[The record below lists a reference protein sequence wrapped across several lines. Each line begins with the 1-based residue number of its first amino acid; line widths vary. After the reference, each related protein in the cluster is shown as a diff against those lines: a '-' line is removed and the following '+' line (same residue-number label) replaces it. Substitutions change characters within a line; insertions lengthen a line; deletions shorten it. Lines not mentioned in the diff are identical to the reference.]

1 MAKVSTEKITSI
13 NQDWGYNENDG
24 LPFSGQAVQDFI
36 KAEGIAKAMASY
48 DVRVGATY
56 FDSSTMIEYGF
67 HTEEDRD
74 AWFNG
79 DNTIWHITTPFTFT
93 GTVHQMKVINYMEST
108 KLYYTTNAKEAN
120 ITVGFLSQEK
130 GLTDTTWEE
139 VLEDALIT
147 VSIDSDGVWK
157 PIIENVKVKNGDT
170 YTFDVVKYLNSGENR
185 IRVTMMG
192 DTTGKSGSLLF
203 SVNVTSMYLS
213 ASNFNWYTPFI
224 EGNSY
229 SLGGMNI
236 GGALPK
242 VMYIKVTG
250 NGYEN
255 TYDVNLGSSTY
266 INNAYYYNGL
276 EFPNTGTGIYHVEI
290 WIDANGL
297 ETDHLHYNVMCV
309 AEVDLNTA
317 ELIVINDIAEKAIN
331 QSSGEL
337 FKYSVYNAGSA
348 FANPYFRLSSVI
360 NGEEVLITEE
370 TLQNVT
376 TGDKLS
382 YSTSLEVLSES
393 DDLTLSVTGTFGNTI
408 DVNLPIDNS
417 ASYPAVSG
425 SSFYMQPALRS
436 NSQSNKEN
444 IVNAMDNTEVTA
456 TWNNASFTDGIDGWT
471 TDNTNRRCLYLPAY
485 TFTEINYKP
494 LSTIGK
500 GKTIDITFRV
510 DNIADYDEP
519 ILSIADNPLSS
530 TFRGIVIYP
539 DRIIVHTRDLNTND
553 LVQSYY
559 FGENQLINTQI
570 SYSKNYKT
578 NYGNLI
584 AIAVNGVKKCE
595 FSYSNTDSVVVNS
608 NIKIGSNT
616 ADVSIYN
623 MRVYEEGFESPAMMQ
638 NFINSLPSV
647 LEKTAA
653 YEMIQSVI
661 DDSYN
666 IDYATTKGKYNT
678 LVVEMLD
685 NAELPHYG
693 LSKEYSASSNLTM
706 EYADMPECNWTLY
719 DVYTEGQGTTSMN
732 YWLWNLR
739 WRLDKSID
747 HVEYAN
753 GYEDYSGRLRFD
765 GDRHPTVNRITAKKN
780 YASGMQSHKMG
791 ATGAYNALYSSMG
804 LKNDAG
810 ALVAV
815 YQYPVLAFQ
824 KTLVNKATN
833 EYNYKFIGLF
843 TIGPDKGDKATF
855 GYDDSRFKD
864 TVINLEGLDH
874 NIKGAGY
881 DYPYKELKYVAAE
894 EAICVRNAT
903 GYEAGTEVGNCGNAS
918 TEAEIQAYLD
928 KEYAPM
934 FNCVYENNPLIK
946 GTTKTLNE
954 INANVEAWGLQ
965 KDEDGH
971 AYQRF
976 EFWIDGEYDILYLNK
991 ERNRYEK
998 NGTNLLTQLGISSS
1012 QLSGLTLDQKNQL
1025 FIDKRVEAFKN
1036 NASKYLKL
1044 DDNMFYI
1051 VFMLVFG
1058 AKDNGIKNTYPY
1070 KYRPLTQGGR
1080 WGQRQD
1086 DLDSMFGADNQ
1097 GLWSA
1102 KFWAE
1107 WSDFSSDTKTA
1118 YVFKGEHCVLV
1129 HLMLLA
1135 FPELEKEIAHK
1146 MFDAMQKLSN
1156 YGSNTIDKLMG
1167 FFRTYFFDKAQY
1179 YFPKS
1184 AYNKDIEETYE
1195 EAWPNY
1201 TNGSYNV
1208 DVHPLSQVV
1217 GDATEKE
1224 LEWIEK
1230 RLIYLMS
1237 KYQYGPFESYADTCL
1252 GRINFRTQL
1261 SQNMTVT
1268 PAIPL
1273 YPAVAS
1279 GQSMLN
1285 VSTRTMDGTA
1295 VTLNGVG
1302 GTNTNVYLMAADWL
1316 SDIGDLKALQV
1327 DSEMDASLLVASKR
1341 LKTLKIG
1348 DANASSVTS
1357 NLAGLNIGNCPSLTK
1372 IDARNLITLT
1382 GEVDLSNCNRL
1393 QEALFTNTDVRNIT
1407 LQTGSKIQKLA
1418 LPNSLTTL
1426 SLLNLSKLTK
1436 SNLTYDTLSK
1446 VEYLRIEGC
1455 QYINPFEMLK
1465 ELYNYSDL
1473 ALKSVRIIG
1482 FNNEATA
1489 EDIEMLI
1496 ELAEHCNGINAD
1508 GEILEDSTPIIEG
1521 FLSVDDI
1528 SKEQMDIL
1536 KTAYP
1541 SLKITP
1547 KSGILIIG
1555 PSNMTAGNTYH
1566 FDVIS
1571 GEPCR
1576 MSIYGGTLLE
1586 ENGRPYYAWGDSI
1599 KFYTDTNDLVSL
1611 ETKET
1616 NTFSLR
1622 AVGEL
1627 TGNSAVIE
1635 VKVTGLTY
1643 PSDFSII
1650 GETCIKEKNKEY
1662 TYTLKT
1668 YPAEFTGSINTEWSL
1683 TASSGLTIKSM
1694 DRFTCTVIASEIEVS
1709 EDFTISC
1716 KIVTGIGTVINRTFN
1731 GYTDKI
1737 VITLESNGPV
1747 MAVMYSQRYAEHE
1760 EYMTS
1765 REILKITSFYTG
1777 LFENNKN
1784 LITFDEFK
1792 YFTNVT
1798 MASSNMFRGCSNLT
1812 SVYLPNSITRIGSNT
1827 FRNCSSLKNIN
1838 NLEHLDLD
1846 YCDLDCFANTENL
1859 TIEELHTKA
1868 YHSEAFTYCTINN
1881 LYVSRN
1887 DLQTTYAT
1895 IKNLYLPDVA
1905 SVFGKGDNGP
1915 YANNLQGI
1923 TGVADNVFIDEI
1935 LYDENTLLDVPESV
1949 TQIGIK
1955 TLVGFPSKSIAL
1967 NGPLKF
1973 DCYLTKFDNVYVNA
1987 EGVNFY
1993 GCGSNLSD
2001 IPVNYYYLNDACFW
2015 STTFFG
2021 MTNKIDNGD
2030 ELFYVNQYGG
2040 MGCYSEGGK
2049 NIYIDNV
2056 RVIDFVIPADIVT
2069 LSHWKFCRCN
2079 INKVDLNN
2087 VETVGYCCFYKSG
2100 INELISNKVK
2110 VIEKYGFGMCEI
2122 PYLNFPELLKIQEGG
2137 FTYID
2142 NDWKENQY
2150 LRFIKEINM
2159 PKVEEI
2165 GYSAFR
2171 YVCCTK
2177 YNTDFSTVTSWKQ
2190 DVFEDGLSP
2199 AIIKFNPAVT
2209 DVISLVYEANNSE
2222 DVGIPFNKFTSI
2234 YILSD
2239 NVVLFNYDGLYDNRN
2254 VISEAT
2260 IPPETYFTHSGNY
2273 GGNFIWVPIN
2283 SIDAYANST
2292 PWNNTTVK
2300 PINVADVLPETVTIN
2315 DCYKINNT
2323 YYIGRNVNNT
2333 PTWAPVTYEYL
2344 EELNNS
2350 MIQTV

>member
-297 ETDHLHYNVMCV
+297 ETDHLHYDIMCV
-309 AEVDLNTA
+309 AEADLNTA

-360 NGEEVLITEE
+360 NGKEVLLTEE

-382 YSTSLEVLSES
+382 YSTALEVLSES

-425 SSFYMQPALRS
+425 ASFYMQPALRS

-471 TDNTNRRCLYLPAY
+471 TDDTNRRCLYLPAY

-500 GKTIDITFRV
+500 GKTIDLTFRV

-595 FSYSNTDSVVVNS
+595 FAYSNTDSVVVNS

-616 ADVSIYN
+616 ADISIYN

-1341 LKTLKIG
+1341 LKTLKVG
-1348 DANASSVTS
+1348 DANAFSVTS

-1372 IDARNLITLT
+1372 IDAQNLTTLT

-1465 ELYNYSDL
+1465 ELYNYNDT

-1521 FLSVDDI
+1521 FLSVEDI
-1528 SKEQMDIL
+1528 SMSDFTFLKE
-1536 KTAYP
+1536 AYP
-1541 SLKITP
+1541 SLTVSP
-1547 KSGILIIG
+1547 KSGALMVGDEIVL
-1555 PSNMTAGNTYH
+1555 SGNTAIYK
-1566 FDVIS
+1566 VIS
-1571 GEPCR
+1571 TEPYTLSLYGVAASYEGDR
-1576 MSIYGGTLLE
+1576 KVYMSD
-1586 ENGRPYYAWGDSI
+1586 NV
-1599 KFYTDTNDLVSL
+1599 KFYPDTNELVTAESESNKSITIIAVNASL
-1611 ETKET
+1611 T
-1616 NTFSLR
+1616 NTISINVNVTKR
-1622 AVGEL
+1622 TYPTSITI
-1627 TGNSAVIE
+1627 TGNPALSEINTDYSFTFTPNITDYTGT
-1635 VKVTGLTY
+1635 VTAEWELDNED
-1643 PSDFSII
+1643 SDI
-1650 GETCIKEKNKEY
+1650 
-1662 TYTLKT
+1662 TLKSSDNT
-1668 YPAEFTGSINTEWSL
+1668 SCILVASDNEFSTSATLKCTITTGS
-1683 TASSGLTIKSM
+1683 GK
-1694 DRFTCTVIASEIEVS
+1694 
-1709 EDFTISC
+1709 
-1716 KIVTGIGTVINRTFN
+1716 TFSN
-1731 GYTDKI
+1731 
-1737 VITLESNGPV
+1737 TLEVYTEKVIITVESNSPV
-1747 MAVMYSQRYAEHE
+1747 MKVMYDKGYASNTL
-1760 EYMTS
+1760 YMTN
-1765 REILKITSFYTG
+1765 REAAVITSFKDE
-1777 LFENNKN
+1777 LFKDNVD
-1784 LITFDEFK
+1784 LLSFDEFK
-1792 YFTNVT
+1792 YFVGLTEI
-1798 MASSNMFRGCSNLT
+1798 SSNCFSGCVNLT
-1812 SVYLPNSITRIGSNT
+1812 SVIIPENIEKLQGGAFENCEKLFNIGNNLHKVTLLNGSAFYNCNSLYVDLEFDNCVDVYGSVFYNCKFKNITFHNGLHTWYDSFDQLISIDVLHFSSYNSLANFVNNSI
-1827 FRNCSSLKNIN
+1827 
-1838 NLEHLDLD
+1838 
-1846 YCDLDCFANTENL
+1846 YWTER
-1859 TIEELHTKA
+1859 
-1868 YHSEAFTYCTINN
+1868 N
-1881 LYVSRN
+1881 LYN
-1887 DLQTTYAT
+1887 AAAT
-1895 IKNLYLPDVA
+1895 IKIANEELSEHLVVPEGIVEIGESFAYLPIKSITIPTTAESVKLHFYFKETFEYIKFNRTEPFTADIFYSEDLKYPSKIIVEDLNNWINSNITIDGRISDYFNHHVWDLYVGEDLIKDLVLPENANFTGNFAFSSIA
-1905 SVFGKGDNGP
+1905 SVDFQNVSELNENANFKGAILLREIKNYEHLTKIPNKFLSYCFTNHVIDLSNVKEIGKSAFEANPIHISCDLHHLEKLGECAFHGTYLNSTVINSSAYLLKLP
-1915 YANNLQGI
+1915 YNAMLVAGLRHFTHFYYLAARYIIYSEDYTLISSHWFANSEIDAFIVENPVPPAVTSDDSAIYGT
-1923 TGVADNVFIDEI
+1923 TGNV
-1935 LYDENTLLDVPESV
+1935 YVPIASLSAYQESV
-1949 TQIGIK
+1949 NWQK
-1955 TLVGFPSKSIAL
+1955 E
-1967 NGPLKF
+1967 PLKGYIEANELPDISTASEF
-1973 DCYLTKFDNVYVNA
+1973 DCYKVNGIYYVA
-1987 EGVNFY
+1987 RIIGAIPIDGIPGV
-1993 GCGSNLSD
+1993 LE
-2001 IPVNYYYLNDACFW
+2001 W
-2015 STTFFG
+2015 
-2021 MTNKIDNGD
+2021 
-2030 ELFYVNQYGG
+2030 
-2040 MGCYSEGGK
+2040 
-2049 NIYIDNV
+2049 
-2056 RVIDFVIPADIVT
+2056 VT
-2069 LSHWKFCRCN
+2069 
-2079 INKVDLNN
+2079 I
-2087 VETVGYCCFYKSG
+2087 
-2100 INELISNKVK
+2100 
-2110 VIEKYGFGMCEI
+2110 
-2122 PYLNFPELLKIQEGG
+2122 
-2137 FTYID
+2137 TYD
-2142 NDWKENQY
+2142 G
-2150 LRFIKEINM
+2150 IKE
-2159 PKVEEI
+2159 KL
-2165 GYSAFR
+2165 S
-2171 YVCCTK
+2171 
-2177 YNTDFSTVTSWKQ
+2177 YN
-2190 DVFEDGLSP
+2190 
-2199 AIIKFNPAVT
+2199 
-2209 DVISLVYEANNSE
+2209 
-2222 DVGIPFNKFTSI
+2222 GIV
-2234 YILSD
+2234 D
-2239 NVVLFNYDGLYDNRN
+2239 
-2254 VISEAT
+2254 
-2260 IPPETYFTHSGNY
+2260 
-2273 GGNFIWVPIN
+2273 
-2283 SIDAYANST
+2283 
-2292 PWNNTTVK
+2292 
-2300 PINVADVLPETVTIN
+2300 
-2315 DCYKINNT
+2315 
-2323 YYIGRNVNNT
+2323 
-2333 PTWAPVTYEYL
+2333 
-2344 EELNNS
+2344 
-2350 MIQTV
+2350 

>member
-93 GTVHQMKVINYMEST
+93 GTVHQMKVINYTEST

-242 VMYIKVTG
+242 VMYVKVTG

-266 INNAYYYNGL
+266 INNAYYFNGL

-290 WIDANGL
+290 WVDANGL
-297 ETDHLHYNVMCV
+297 ETDHLHYDIMCV

-317 ELIVINDIAEKAIN
+317 ELIVINDIAEKAVN

-408 DVNLPIDNS
+408 DINLPIDNS

-425 SSFYMQPALRS
+425 ASFYMQPALRS

-471 TDNTNRRCLYLPAY
+471 TDDTNRRCLYLPAY

-500 GKTIDITFRV
+500 GKTIDLTFRV

-595 FSYSNTDSVVVNS
+595 FAYSNTDSVVVNS

-616 ADVSIYN
+616 ADISIYN

-1070 KYRPLTQGGR
+1070 KYKPLTQGGR

-1341 LKTLKIG
+1341 LKTLKVG

-1372 IDARNLITLT
+1372 IDARNLTTLT
-1382 GEVDLSNCNRL
+1382 GEIDLSNCNRL

-1465 ELYNYSDL
+1465 ELYSYNDI

-1521 FLSVDDI
+1521 FLSVEDI
-1528 SKEQMDIL
+1528 SMSDFTFLKE
-1536 KTAYP
+1536 AYP
-1541 SLKITP
+1541 SLTVSP
-1547 KSGILIIG
+1547 KSGALMVG
-1555 PSNMTAGNTYH
+1555 DEVVLSGNTAIYK
-1566 FDVIS
+1566 VIS
-1571 GEPCR
+1571 TEPYTLSLYGVAASYEGDR
-1576 MSIYGGTLLE
+1576 KVYISDNVKFYPDTNELVTAESESNKSITIIAVNASLT
-1586 ENGRPYYAWGDSI
+1586 NTISI
-1599 KFYTDTNDLVSL
+1599 KVNVTKRTYPTSITITGNPALSEINTDYSFTFTPNVTDYTGTVTAEWELDNEGSDITLKSSDNTSCILVASDNEFSTSATL
-1611 ETKET
+1611 KCTITTGSGK
-1616 NTFSLR
+1616 TFSNTLE
-1622 AVGEL
+1622 VYTEKVII
-1627 TGNSAVIE
+1627 TVESNSPVM
-1635 VKVTGLTY
+1635 KVMY
-1643 PSDFSII
+1643 D
-1650 GETCIKEKNKEY
+1650 
-1662 TYTLKT
+1662 
-1668 YPAEFTGSINTEWSL
+1668 
-1683 TASSGLTIKSM
+1683 
-1694 DRFTCTVIASEIEVS
+1694 
-1709 EDFTISC
+1709 
-1716 KIVTGIGTVINRTFN
+1716 N
-1731 GYTDKI
+1731 GYA
-1737 VITLESNGPV
+1737 SN
-1747 MAVMYSQRYAEHE
+1747 AL
-1760 EYMTS
+1760 YMTN
-1765 REILKITSFYTG
+1765 REAAVITSFKDE
-1777 LFENNKN
+1777 LFKDNVE
-1784 LITFDEFK
+1784 LLSFDEFK
-1792 YFTNVT
+1792 YFVNLTEI
-1798 MASSNMFRGCSNLT
+1798 SSNCFSGCVNLT
-1812 SVYLPNSITRIGSNT
+1812 SIIIPENIEKLQGGAFENCEKLSNIGNNLHKVTLLNGYAFYNCNLLYVDLEFDNCVDVYGSVFYNCKFKNLTFHNGLHTWYDSFDQLISIDVLHFSSYNSLANFVNNSI
-1827 FRNCSSLKNIN
+1827 
-1838 NLEHLDLD
+1838 
-1846 YCDLDCFANTENL
+1846 YWTER
-1859 TIEELHTKA
+1859 T
-1868 YHSEAFTYCTINN
+1868 
-1881 LYVSRN
+1881 LYN
-1887 DLQTTYAT
+1887 AAAT
-1895 IKNLYLPDVA
+1895 IKIANEELSEHLVVPEGIVEIGESFAYLPIKSITIPTTAESVKLHFYFKETFEYIKFNRTEPFTADIFYSEDLKYPSKIIVEDLNNWINSNITIDGRISDYFNHHVWDLYVGEDLIKDLVLPENANFTGNFAFSSIA
-1905 SVFGKGDNGP
+1905 SVDFQNVSELNENANFKGAILLREIKNYEHLTKIPNKFLSHCYINHIIDLSNVKEIGERAFECNPIHISCDLHHLEKLGTLAFHGQYINNTRINSSAYLLKLPYNAIVAAGIYNHTHFYYINARYIIYSEDYTLIGAYWFANGNIDAFIVENPVPPAVDLSENAIFGTIG
-1915 YANNLQGI
+1915 
-1923 TGVADNVFIDEI
+1923 NV
-1935 LYDENTLLDVPESV
+1935 YVPMASLSAYQESV
-1949 TQIGIK
+1949 NWQT
-1955 TLVGFPSKSIAL
+1955 KS
-1967 NGPLKF
+1967 LKGYIEANELPDISTVSEF
-1973 DCYLTKFDNVYVNA
+1973 DCYKVNGTYYVA
-1987 EGVNFY
+1987 RIIGADPISGTSGV
-1993 GCGSNLSD
+1993 LE
-2001 IPVNYYYLNDACFW
+2001 W
-2015 STTFFG
+2015 
-2021 MTNKIDNGD
+2021 
-2030 ELFYVNQYGG
+2030 
-2040 MGCYSEGGK
+2040 
-2049 NIYIDNV
+2049 
-2056 RVIDFVIPADIVT
+2056 VT
-2069 LSHWKFCRCN
+2069 
-2079 INKVDLNN
+2079 I
-2087 VETVGYCCFYKSG
+2087 
-2100 INELISNKVK
+2100 
-2110 VIEKYGFGMCEI
+2110 
-2122 PYLNFPELLKIQEGG
+2122 
-2137 FTYID
+2137 TYD
-2142 NDWKENQY
+2142 G
-2150 LRFIKEINM
+2150 IKEKL
-2159 PKVEEI
+2159 P
-2165 GYSAFR
+2165 
-2171 YVCCTK
+2171 
-2177 YNTDFSTVTSWKQ
+2177 YN
-2190 DVFEDGLSP
+2190 
-2199 AIIKFNPAVT
+2199 
-2209 DVISLVYEANNSE
+2209 
-2222 DVGIPFNKFTSI
+2222 GIV
-2234 YILSD
+2234 D
-2239 NVVLFNYDGLYDNRN
+2239 
-2254 VISEAT
+2254 
-2260 IPPETYFTHSGNY
+2260 
-2273 GGNFIWVPIN
+2273 
-2283 SIDAYANST
+2283 
-2292 PWNNTTVK
+2292 
-2300 PINVADVLPETVTIN
+2300 
-2315 DCYKINNT
+2315 
-2323 YYIGRNVNNT
+2323 
-2333 PTWAPVTYEYL
+2333 
-2344 EELNNS
+2344 
-2350 MIQTV
+2350 